1 MVPGNLRQNRGIDM
15 RRTKQVFGTL
25 QKQNT
30 RVPSSVIDSLAD
42 EEEMQESSTSM
53 SVESRVRKI
62 IREELNGLCAT
73 LEEDPLIR
81 AMEAVDKLD
90 VATSADKVNIH
101 EIKKYVDH
109 LKLLLPDISEEMEII
124 RDTLVGA

>member
-1 MVPGNLRQNRGIDM
+1 MS
-15 RRTKQVFGTL
+15 RRNKQIFSTL
-25 QKQNT
+25 QRQDK
-30 RVPSSVIDSLAD
+30 RVPSSVIDSLAG
-42 EEEMQESSTSM
+42 EEMQESDIT
-53 SVESRVRKI
+53 VESRVRKI

-90 VATSADKVNIH
+90 AVTSGDDVNIN
-101 EIKKYVDH
+101 EVKKYVGR
-109 LKLLLPDISEEMEII
+109 LKALLPDISEEMEII